1 MSRSPSG
8 NAVLRD
14 GDGVLGTHSHS
25 GRSCCSGRDGDVE
38 IGSGNLLLSDSD
50 EVLGTHTPTSM
61 A

>member
-1 MSRSPSG
+1 MTGFSART
-8 NAVLRD
+8 ATA
-14 GDGVLGTHSHS
+14 GDHAG
-25 GRSCCSGRDGDVE
+25 SGRDGDVE